1 MFAIY
6 KKELKSYFTSVIAC
20 LFIAVTTL
28 IAGIFFVYYNLQ
40 NGMTSMYSVYQSLF
54 ILVFTVP
61 ILTMKIIADERRL
74 KTDQLILTAPVS
86 VGKIVLG
93 KFLALAT
100 IFIIP
105 ILVMCLYPLIL
116 SQFGTIIFKTAYTN
130 ILGLFLY
137 GLAFIAIGMFIS
149 SVTESQVI
157 SAILSIVVLLL
168 GYLMGSLT
176 SIISSDG
183 NIFTKILG
191 CFDLYT
197 PMQNF
202 LNGIITLSDVI
213 YYITLIVLFL
223 FFTCQSIQ
231 KRRWEISKKFIGTG
245 IFSAGFIA
253 VVVVLVVFI
262 NMIAG
267 SVTSRA
273 AWATQDMT
281 AVSLYSISDDTKK
294 MLKDL
299 DNDITFYVMSS
310 EANADATVKK
320 TLERYQTNSKHIHVE
335 YKDTTRYPN
344 FYKEFTDTAPTAGSI
359 IVYNGKTKKSK
370 VVDYNDIYIS
380 DNYSYY
386 YSGQSGA
393 SSYDCEG
400 QLDSAIA
407 YVRTENT
414 YKIYQVEG
422 HDEAV
427 LDTTNFGT
435 LNNLT
440 DIIQKYNCEI
450 EQIKLLSMKS
460 IPNDECSALLLLGPK
475 TDYTEDEATLV
486 KEYLAKG
493 GNAIIGIESM
503 ASIGTDK
510 PNFYSILKEYNVEVK
525 AGIIA
530 ENNSSFYAPQYG
542 PFYAFA
548 EGITGYA
555 TGLTS
560 YVFTPYTVGLKQI
573 DSKDSSITYTALA
586 SSSKDSVLKTNAAN
600 AKSYEKEK
608 GDEEGP
614 FDTVAAVTKTTEGND
629 STEDE
634 EKKKSDSSNETE
646 SNITSNILVFGS
658 VYSLS
663 DTMDTLV
670 QGSNTQIVNNALKEY
685 IDTDVTTISVPAKSL
700 TSDTLTVTESGTRL
714 FGILLAVVAPVIVL
728 AAGIIVWVRRRKC

>member
-40 NGMTSMYSVYQSLF
+40 NGMTSMYSVYQTLF

-93 KFLALAT
+93 KFFALVT

-105 ILVMCLYPLIL
+105 IIVMCLYPLIL
-116 SQFGTIIFKTAYTN
+116 SQFGSIVFKTAYTN
-130 ILGLFLY
+130 IFGLFLY
-137 GLAFIAIGMFIS
+137 GMAFIAIGMFIS

-183 NIFTKILG
+183 NILTKMLG

-202 LNGIITLSDVI
+202 LSGIITLSDVI
-213 YYITLIVLFL
+213 YYISLIVLFL

-231 KRRWEISKKFIGTG
+231 KRRWEFSKKFIGTG

-253 VVVVLVVFI
+253 VVIVLVVFV
-262 NMIAG
+262 NLIAG
-267 SVTSRA
+267 SITSRV

-294 MLKDL
+294 MLEGL
-299 DNDITFYVMSS
+299 DNDITLYVMSS
-310 EANADATVKK
+310 EANADATIKK
-320 TLERYQTNSKHIHVE
+320 TLERYQTNSKHIIVE

-344 FYKEFTDTAPTAGSI
+344 FYKEFTDTVPTAGSI
-359 IVYNGKTKKSK
+359 IIYNEKTKKSK

-386 YSGQSGA
+386 SGQSGA

-400 QLDSAIA
+400 QLDSAIS

-427 LDTTNFGT
+427 LDATNFGT

-460 IPNDECSALLLLGPK
+460 IPNDKCSALLLLGPK
-475 TDYTEDEATLV
+475 TDYTEDEANLV

-503 ASIGTDK
+503 ASIGTEK
-510 PNFYSILKEYNVEVK
+510 PNFYSILKEYNVEIK

-573 DSKDSSITYTALA
+573 NSKDSSITYTALA
-586 SSSKDSVLKTNAAN
+586 SSSKESVLKTDATN

-608 GDEEGP
+608 GDEDGP
-614 FDTVAAVTKTTEGND
+614 FDTVVAVTKATEGND
-629 STEDE
+629 FPEDKE
-634 EKKKSDSSNETE
+634 NKKSDSSNATE

-685 IDTDVTTISVPAKSL
+685 IHTDVTTISVPAKSL

-728 AAGIIVWVRRRKC
+728 AAGIIVWVRRRKY